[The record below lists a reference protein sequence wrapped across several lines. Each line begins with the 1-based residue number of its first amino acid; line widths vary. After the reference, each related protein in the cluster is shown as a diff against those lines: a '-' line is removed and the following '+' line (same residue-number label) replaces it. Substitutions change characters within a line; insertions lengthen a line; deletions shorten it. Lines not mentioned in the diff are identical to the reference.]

1 MEEDMLFVLS
11 LMGKFISVFL
21 GMVLFFYCYTTAW
34 KRTLFELDDLGAK
47 GLKHDIYGRNYKLDV
62 GNILAILF
70 VALHFIAAIGYL
82 IWSWL
87 Y

>member
-1 MEEDMLFVLS
+1 MKEDMLFGLS

-21 GMVLFFYCYTTAW
+21 GISLLCYFYVSLW
-34 KRTLFELDDLGAK
+34 KKTLFQLDDLETKKFSMDA
-47 GLKHDIYGRNYKLDV
+47 YGRSYKPDV
-62 GNILAILF
+62 YNILALLF